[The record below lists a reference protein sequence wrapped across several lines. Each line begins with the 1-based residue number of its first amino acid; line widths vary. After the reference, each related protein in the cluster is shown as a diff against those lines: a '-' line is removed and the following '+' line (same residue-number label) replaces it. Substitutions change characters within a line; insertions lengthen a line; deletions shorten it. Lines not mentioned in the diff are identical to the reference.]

1 MFSNLRAKFASV
13 MYVQIWEHRLKVTD
27 TATRESFDDYPA
39 IVIKSNDK
47 GEKLISGV
55 GKEASE
61 KLQHNEIAINP
72 FSHPRVLFSDF
83 YVGEKLL
90 QHTFKHLSNNK
101 VLRPRPKVI
110 IHPMEKTEGGLT
122 MIEKRAFKELAIG
135 AGAIAVKIH
144 SGFELRLETMN
155 FDELED
161 DDKVD
166 FKIKA
171 KQFVKIYGQMAS
183 IMPYE
188 IVARACEEY
197 PDRFYGLAGIDPFDG
212 MDGVRAFEDA
222 VQNMGFI
229 GAHLYPHW
237 YELAPDHAK
246 YYPFYAKCCELDVP
260 IQMQVGQSM
269 VYSKEYRTRSVGQPI
284 TLDAVACDLPELKLI
299 GIHVGIP
306 WHDEM
311 ISMAWKHENIYIG
324 CDAHRPKYW
333 PKSFTHYVNSY
344 GQDKVIFG
352 TDFPVLDFKKTTD
365 DINEIGFKP
374 EVRKK
379 LMRDNAIRIYGLDI
393 E

>member
-1 MFSNLRAKFASV
+1 MSEENNYDYKAIDAV
-13 MYVQIWEHRLKVTD
+13 VNIW
-27 TATRESFDDYPA
+27 TREALSQRPDWGDDFF
-39 IVIKSNDK
+39 
-47 GEKLISGV
+47 V
-55 GKEASE
+55 GKMNAKDS
-61 KLQHNEIAINP
+61 LMT
-72 FSHPRVLFSDF
+72 
-83 YVGEKLL
+83 G
-90 QHTFKHLSNNK
+90 LS
-101 VLRPRPKVI
+101 LDEMLER
-110 IHPMEKTEGGLT
+110 METAG
-122 MIEKRAFKELAIG
+122 IEKAFLIAAH
-135 AGAIAVKIH
+135 AGRVGMPGCYH
-144 SGFELRLETMN
+144 
-155 FDELED
+155 
-161 DDKVD
+161 
-166 FKIKA
+166 
-171 KQFVKIYGQMAS
+171 
-183 IMPYE
+183 MPYE

-212 MDGVRAFEDA
+212 MEGVRAFEDA

-229 GAHLYPHW
+229 GAHLYPHL
-237 YELAPDHAK
+237 YALAPDHAK

-374 EVRKK
+374 EVRRK

>member
-1 MFSNLRAKFASV
+1 MSEENNYEYKAIDAV
-13 MYVQIWEHRLKVTD
+13 VNIW
-27 TATRESFDDYPA
+27 TREALSQRPDWGDDFF
-39 IVIKSNDK
+39 
-47 GEKLISGV
+47 V
-55 GKEASE
+55 GKMNAKDS
-61 KLQHNEIAINP
+61 LMT
-72 FSHPRVLFSDF
+72 
-83 YVGEKLL
+83 G
-90 QHTFKHLSNNK
+90 LS
-101 VLRPRPKVI
+101 LDEMLER
-110 IHPMEKTEGGLT
+110 METAG
-122 MIEKRAFKELAIG
+122 IEKAFLIAAH
-135 AGAIAVKIH
+135 AGRVGMPGCNH
-144 SGFELRLETMN
+144 
-155 FDELED
+155 
-161 DDKVD
+161 
-166 FKIKA
+166 
-171 KQFVKIYGQMAS
+171 
-183 IMPYE
+183 MPYE
-188 IVARACEEY
+188 NVARACEEY

-212 MDGVRAFEDA
+212 MEGVRAFEDA

-374 EVRKK
+374 EVRRK

>member
-1 MFSNLRAKFASV
+1 MSEENNYDYKAIDAV
-13 MYVQIWEHRLKVTD
+13 VNIW
-27 TATRESFDDYPA
+27 TREALSQRPDWGDDFF
-39 IVIKSNDK
+39 
-47 GEKLISGV
+47 V
-55 GKEASE
+55 GKMNAKDS
-61 KLQHNEIAINP
+61 LMT
-72 FSHPRVLFSDF
+72 
-83 YVGEKLL
+83 G
-90 QHTFKHLSNNK
+90 LSLDEM
-101 VLRPRPKVI
+101 VER
-110 IHPMEKTEGGLT
+110 METAG
-122 MIEKRAFKELAIG
+122 IEKAFLIAAH
-135 AGAIAVKIH
+135 AGRVGMPGCYH
-144 SGFELRLETMN
+144 
-155 FDELED
+155 
-161 DDKVD
+161 
-166 FKIKA
+166 
-171 KQFVKIYGQMAS
+171 
-183 IMPYE
+183 MPYE
-188 IVARACEEY
+188 VVARACEEY

-237 YELAPDHAK
+237 FELAPDHAK
-246 YYPFYAKCCELDVP
+246 YYPFYAKCCELGVP

-269 VYSKEYRTRSVGQPI
+269 IYSKEYRTRSVGQPI

-374 EVRKK
+374 EVRRK
-379 LMRDNAIRIYGLDI
+379 LMRDNAIRIYGLDF